1 MMATPHPFNPGE
13 AISREQAVRAY
24 TWGSAYAEFAERE
37 KGALAAG
44 MLVDLA
50 VLSPDIFTVRGTC
63 TIHIFAERTVS
74 DPVFNSRDVAFQLYE
89 VLDTESLTQRPRFAE
104 HSREMFDAVLDTARG
119 IADTHLGNHRK
130 KNDAEEPRVVDGK
143 VVMIPEVK
151 AGLMAIADAGFISSG
166 HDAEIGGMQLPHS
179 VTGAALAYFDGANC
193 ATTSYAGLTAG
204 AANLIEAF
212 GTQHQKDIFLPPMF
226 AGRFTGTMALTEP
239 DAGSSL
245 SDIRTTA
252 TSAENGV
259 YHITGTKIWISG
271 GDHELSE
278 NIVHMV
284 LARIKGAPE
293 GTKGISLFIVTKK
306 RVGLDG
312 SSGDL
317 NNVTLAGIIHKMGW
331 RGTTSALLNFGEHG
345 PCVGY
350 LIGEP
355 NKGLSYMFQMM
366 NDARI
371 AVGRSAMAMGYA
383 AYLYSL
389 DYAKTRRQGR
399 IPGEKDP
406 LRPPVTIIEHADVRR
421 MLLQQK
427 AACEGSLAL
436 ILLCARLMD
445 DEETGATEEDRQR
458 AMLLLEMLTPIAK
471 AWPSASCQ
479 EGISNAVQV
488 LGGYGYAREYSVEQ
502 YYRDNRLNQIHEGT
516 NGIQALDLLGRKVTQ
531 EKGAAFAALVALMS
545 ATVADTPPELAALG
559 TALEAA
565 IARLSITTRTIVGAM
580 MKDPARGL
588 ANATAY
594 LDLTSRTVYAW
605 LWLRQA
611 TVAQRALAKG
621 GSVDAAFYQGKVQT
635 ARYYFAHELPK
646 TVADAALLD
655 GVDTTAFD
663 MAHDWF

>member
-1 MMATPHPFNPGE
+1 LNEPVKALPATTHL
-13 AISREQAVRAY
+13 
-24 TWGSAYAEFAERE
+24 FAE
-37 KGALAAG
+37 L
-44 MLVDLA
+44 
-50 VLSPDIFTVRGTC
+50 I
-63 TIHIFAERTVS
+63 VS
-74 DPVFNSRDVAFQLYE
+74 DPVFNPRDVAFQLYE
-89 VLDTESLTQRPRFAE
+89 VLDTESLIRRPRFAD

-119 IADTHLGNHRK
+119 IADTQLGNHRK
-130 KNDAEEPRVVDGK
+130 KNDSEEPRVVDGK

-166 HDAEIGGMQLPHS
+166 HDVEIGGMQLPH
-179 VTGAALAYFDGANC
+179 VVNGAALAYFDGANC

-212 GTQHQKDIFLPPMF
+212 GTQHQKDLFLPPMF

-245 SDIRTTA
+245 ADLRTMA
-252 TSAENGV
+252 TPADDGAF
-259 YHITGTKIWISG
+259 HLTGTKIWISG

-284 LARIKGAPE
+284 LARIAGAPE

-306 RVGLDG
+306 RVAMDG
-312 SSGDL
+312 SSGDT

-345 PCVGY
+345 SCIGY
-350 LIGEP
+350 LVGEP

-383 AYLYSL
+383 AFLYSL
-389 DYAKTRRQGR
+389 EYAKTRRQGR

-406 LRPPVTIIEHADVRR
+406 LRPPVPIIEHADVRR

-427 AACEGSLAL
+427 AACEGSLNL
-436 ILLCARLMD
+436 TLLCARLMD
-445 DEETGATEEDRQR
+445 DEATGATADDRKR

-531 EKGAAFAALVALMS
+531 EKGAAFVALVALMS
-545 ATVADTPPELAALG
+545 TAIAEAPPELASLASE
-559 TALEAA
+559 LEAA
-565 IARLSITTRTIVGAM
+565 IARLSATTRTLVGVM
-580 MKDPARGL
+580 SKDSARGL

-594 LDLTSRTVYAW
+594 LEMTSRTVYAW
-605 LWLRQA
+605 IWLRQA
-611 TVAQRALAKG
+611 SVAQRALTEHA
-621 GSVDAAFYQGKVQT
+621 DADTAFYRGKLQT
-635 ARYYFAHELPK
+635 ARYYYAHELPK
-646 TVADAALLD
+646 SVADAALLD
-655 GVDTTAFD
+655 RGDSTAYD

>member
-1 MMATPHPFNPGE
+1 M
-13 AISREQAVRAY
+13 SD
-24 TWGSAYAEFAERE
+24 S
-37 KGALAAG
+37 
-44 MLVDLA
+44 
-50 VLSPDIFTVRGTC
+50 VLSP
-63 TIHIFAERTVS
+63 
-74 DPVFNSRDVAFQLYE
+74 RDVAFQLYE
-89 VLDTESLTQRPRFAE
+89 VLDTEVLTQRPRFAD

-130 KNDAEEPRVVDGK
+130 KNDTEEPRIVDGK
-143 VVMIPEVK
+143 VVIIPEVK
-151 AGLMAIADAGFISSG
+151 AGVRAIADAGFIASS
-166 HDAEIGGMQLPHS
+166 HDAEIGGMQLPHTI
-179 VTGAALAYFDGANC
+179 TGAALSYFDGANC

-204 AANLIEAF
+204 AANLIAAF

-252 TSAENGV
+252 IPAENGV
-259 YHITGTKIWISG
+259 YHMTGTKIWISG

-293 GTKGISLFIVTKK
+293 GTRGISLFIVTKK
-306 RVGLDG
+306 RVHADG
-312 SSGDL
+312 SSGDM
-317 NNVTLAGIIHKMGW
+317 NGVTCAGIIHKMGW
-331 RGTTSALLNFGEHG
+331 RGTTSALLNFGEQG
-345 PCVGY
+345 TCIGY
-350 LIGEP
+350 LVGEP
-355 NKGLSYMFQMM
+355 NKGLAYMFQMM

-436 ILLCARLMD
+436 TLLCARLVD
-445 DEETGATEEDRQR
+445 DEETCATEEERKR
-458 AMLLLEMLTPIAK
+458 ATLLLEVLTPIAK

-545 ATVADTPPELAALG
+545 QAVAEAPAELSELSAL
-559 TALEAA
+559 LDAA
-565 IARLSITTRTIVGAM
+565 IARLSATTRTLVGAM
-580 MKDPARGL
+580 IKDPARGL
-588 ANATAY
+588 ANAAAY
-594 LDLTSRTVYAW
+594 LDMTSRTVYAW

-611 TVAQRALAKG
+611 SVAQRMLASG
-621 GSVDAAFYQGKVQT
+621 AAASDESFYRGKVHT

-646 TVADAALLD
+646 TITDGALLD
-655 GVDTTAFD
+655 RIDTTAFD

>member
-1 MMATPHPFNPGE
+1 VLNP
-13 AISREQAVRAY
+13 
-24 TWGSAYAEFAERE
+24 
-37 KGALAAG
+37 
-44 MLVDLA
+44 
-50 VLSPDIFTVRGTC
+50 
-63 TIHIFAERTVS
+63 
-74 DPVFNSRDVAFQLYE
+74 RDVAFQLYE
-89 VLDTESLTQRPRFAE
+89 VLDTEQLIARPRFADQ
-104 HSREMFDAVLDTARG
+104 SREMFDAVLDTARG
-119 IADTHLGNHRK
+119 IADTHLANHRK
-130 KNDAEEPRVVDGK
+130 KNDAEEPQVVDGK
-143 VVMIPEVK
+143 VVMVPEVK
-151 AGLMAIADAGFISSG
+151 AGVMAIADAGFISSS
-166 HDAEIGGMQLPHS
+166 HDAGIGGMQLPHS
-179 VTGAALAYFDGANC
+179 ITGAALSYFDGANC

-204 AANLIEAF
+204 AANLIAAF

-245 SDIRTTA
+245 ADLRTTA
-252 TSAENGV
+252 TPADNGV

-306 RVGLDG
+306 RVHADG
-312 SSGDL
+312 TSGDS

-350 LIGEP
+350 LVGEP
-355 NKGLSYMFQMM
+355 HKGLSYMFQMM

-436 ILLCARLMD
+436 TLLCSRLVD
-445 DEETGATEEDRQR
+445 DEHTCETEAERTR
-458 AMLLLEMLTPIAK
+458 ASLLLEMLTPIAK

-531 EKGAAFAALVALMS
+531 NNGAAFAALVSMMS
-545 ATVADTPPELAALG
+545 SAVTETPSELSELGAALG
-559 TALEAA
+559 AA
-565 IARLSITTRTIVGAM
+565 IARLAATTRTLVGVM
-580 MKDPARGL
+580 LKEPAKGL
-588 ANATAY
+588 ANASAY
-594 LDLTSRTVYAW
+594 LDMTSRTVYAW

-611 TVAQRALAKG
+611 TVAHRALAG
-621 GSVDAAFYQGKVQT
+621 GVSGVEEAFYRGKVHT
-635 ARYYFAHELPK
+635 ARYYFAHELPR
-646 TVADAALLD
+646 TETDAALL
-655 GVDTTAFD
+655 GRIDTTTFD